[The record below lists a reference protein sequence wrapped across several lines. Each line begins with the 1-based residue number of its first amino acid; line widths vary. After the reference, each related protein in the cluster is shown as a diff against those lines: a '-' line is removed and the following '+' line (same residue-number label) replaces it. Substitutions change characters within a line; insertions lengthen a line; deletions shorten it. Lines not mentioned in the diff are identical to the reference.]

1 MDVRFQ
7 FHLRVGL
14 FAILGFWIAA
24 CASSVTPSPNVTV
37 TNVAIAAS
45 TAVHAPTATEI
56 PTVTETT
63 THTSVPTSTATGTQT
78 PTNTQT
84 STPAIP
90 DWQYTNTAIMQT
102 AAAAPTRT
110 QTPRPLGL
118 RDFAKRRGFEIG
130 TQIVN
135 SMLRYAP
142 YRDTAAREFNLAII
156 DGELHWKLAEPPFR
170 PDRTHYNFAYADRVV
185 DFARANGM
193 SVQAHHLVWGYDLF
207 LPEWLVKGNYSRD
220 DLLAILHEN
229 IQTILDH
236 YKGRVSEY
244 VVVNEAF
251 TPSGYGQNFWYNNI
265 GPEYIEMA
273 FRWAREADPNAILI
287 YSDFDA
293 EVIND
298 KSNQIYEM
306 VRDFKARGVPIDG
319 IGMQMH
325 WLNPAYQTKGVPSK
339 QEVVANMKR
348 FGELGVKIY
357 VTEFDVNLAHVQ
369 GTQQQRRDYEARVY
383 KDMLDACLESGV
395 CTSFSIFGFT
405 DAMSWYTISS
415 CPGCFGDPN
424 AEPLIFDK
432 DYKPKPAYFAVR
444 DALLG
449 K

>member
-1 MDVRFQ
+1 MKVWFV
-7 FHLRVGL
+7 LIL
-14 FAILGFWIAA
+14 FILLIA
-24 CASSVTPSPNVTV
+24 CAPTPTPTLIPTPLMTS
-37 TNVAIAAS
+37 VAISAPTLS
-45 TAVHAPTATEI
+45 RVPTATEAPTATA
-56 PTVTETT
+56 TN
-63 THTSVPTSTATGTQT
+63 TATPTGTATITHT
-78 PTNTQT
+78 PTNTRTHT
-84 STPAIP
+84 SAIP
-90 DWQYTNTAIMQT
+90 EWQYTNTAIMQT
-102 AAAAPTRT
+102 LAAKPTRT

-118 RDFAKRRGFEIG
+118 RDFANKRGLEIG

-142 YRDTAAREFNLAII
+142 YRNTAATEFNLAII
-156 DGELHWKLAEPPFR
+156 DGELHWNLAAPPFR

-193 SVQAHHLVWGYDLF
+193 EVQAHHLVWGYDMF
-207 LPEWLVKGNYSRD
+207 LPEWLVKGNFSRD

-229 IQTILDH
+229 IQTILKH
-236 YKGRVSEY
+236 YQGRVSEY

-251 TPSGYGQNFWYNNI
+251 TPSGYVQNFWYNNL
-265 GPEYIEMA
+265 GPDYIEMS

-293 EVIND
+293 EVIDD
-298 KSNQIYEM
+298 KSNRIYEM
-306 VRDFKARGVPIDG
+306 VKDFKARGVPIDG

-325 WLNPAYQTKGVPSK
+325 WLNPAYQTNGIPSK
-339 QEVVANMKR
+339 QEVIANMKR

-357 VTEFDVNLAHVQ
+357 VTEFDVNLANVQ
-369 GTQQQRRDYEARVY
+369 GTQQQRRNYEAQVY
-383 KDMLDACLESGV
+383 KEMVEACLESEV
-395 CTSFSIFGFT
+395 CKSFSMFGFT

-424 AEPLIFDK
+424 AEPLVFDK